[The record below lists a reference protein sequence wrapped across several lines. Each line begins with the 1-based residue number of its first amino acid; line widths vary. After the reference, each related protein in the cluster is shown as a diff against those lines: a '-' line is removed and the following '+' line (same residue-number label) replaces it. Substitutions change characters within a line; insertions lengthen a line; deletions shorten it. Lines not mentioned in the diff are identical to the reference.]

1 MSENGDELSR
11 KTTRGLT
18 LILGGIA
25 ALGAAGIDMY
35 LPSLPTI
42 EMELAGEPGASQ
54 LTLSAFFVGLAVG
67 QLIYGPA
74 SDALGRR
81 KVLIW
86 GIILYCFGG
95 LACLFVETI
104 EQLIFARLIQ
114 ALGAAVGGVI
124 ARAIVRDL
132 FSLDKAAQAQSFI
145 NLAFSITPLLA
156 PTLGG
161 YLLILFGWRSIFLA
175 LLCFGLVCLIALF
188 LRVPETLP
196 VERRKTFSLTSLI
209 NSYRRILSNRQSIG
223 CILTGVFA
231 FACMF
236 TYFAASPYIYIK
248 IFGVPEEH
256 YGLLFGLNVIGII
269 IGNII
274 NTRLVLRKGALVMLR
289 VGSMISALGGLS
301 LFIAIANNLFGI
313 YGVIIPLFFVIG
325 SLGFI
330 GANAIAGALEPFPD
344 LAGTTASLFGF
355 LQMTLGA
362 FVGGLV
368 SVFHDGTALPMGII
382 IVLLSFM
389 GFSSYLVFLC
399 SRKV

>member
-1 MSENGDELSR
+1 
-11 KTTRGLT
+11 
-18 LILGGIA
+18 
-25 ALGAAGIDMY
+25 MY

-42 EMELAGEPGASQ
+42 EMELAGEPGVSQ

-114 ALGAAVGGVI
+114 ALGAAAGGVI
-124 ARAIVRDL
+124 TRAIVRDL

-156 PTLGG
+156 PTIGG
-161 YLLILFGWRSIFLA
+161 YLLVLYGWRSIFLA
-175 LLCFGLVCLIALF
+175 LLCFGLGCLIALV

-196 VERRKTFSLTSLI
+196 FERRKTFSLMSLMTG
-209 NSYRRILSNRQSIG
+209 YRRILGNRQSMG
-223 CILTGVFA
+223 CIFTGAFA

-236 TYFAASPYIYIK
+236 TYFAASPFIFIK
-248 IFGVPEEH
+248 IFEVPEER

-289 VGSMISALGGLS
+289 VGSIISALGGLS

-355 LQMTLGA
+355 LQMMLGA

-368 SVFHDGTALPMGII
+368 SLLHDGTALPMAVI

-389 GFSSYLVFLC
+389 SLSSCIVFLWL
-399 SRKV
+399 RKV

>member
-1 MSENGDELSR
+1 MVGNYDKMNIKAS
-11 KTTRGLT
+11 RGLT

-42 EMELAGEPGASQ
+42 EMELAKEPGISQ
-54 LTLSAFFVGLAVG
+54 LTLSAFFVGLALG

-86 GIILYCFGG
+86 GILLYCCGG
-95 LACLFVETI
+95 IACLVVETI
-104 EQLIFARLIQ
+104 EQLIFARFIQ

-132 FSLDKAAQAQSFI
+132 YTLEKAAQAQSFI

-156 PTLGG
+156 PILGG
-161 YLLILFGWRSIFLA
+161 YLLISFGWRSIFLA
-175 LLCFGLVCLIALF
+175 LLCFGLICLVALL

-196 VERRKTFSLTSLI
+196 PERRKIFSPMSLI
-209 NSYRRILSNRQSIG
+209 HGYRRILSTRQSIG
-223 CILTGVFA
+223 CILTGAFG

-236 TYFAASPYIYIK
+236 TYFAASPYIYIT

-256 YGLLFGLNVIGII
+256 YGFLFGLNVIGII

-289 VGSMISALGGLS
+289 AGSIISALGGFC
-301 LFIAIANNLFGI
+301 LFIAIVNNFCGI
-313 YGVIIPLFFVIG
+313 YGIIVPLFFVIG

-330 GANAIAGALEPFPD
+330 GANAVAGALEPFPD

-355 LQMTLGA
+355 LQMILGA

-368 SVFHDGTALPMGII
+368 SLLHDGTALPMGVII
-382 IVLLSFM
+382 LILSFI
-389 GFSSYLVFLC
+389 GLSSCLYFL
-399 SRKV
+399 RAGRV